1 MRFDL
6 HVHSGPCAAPR
17 LADDPTTVA
26 VCERAGMAGC
36 VLKAHCE
43 PTVGRAAGAGA
54 GRSIT
59 VLGGVV
65 LNHPVGG
72 LNPAAAAT
80 ALELG
85 ARVVWMPTV
94 DARAHRRAGLATP
107 PPCHRSGPAGRPL
120 AVPPV
125 DGGAEPAVRRIC
137 RLVADADAVLATGH
151 LGPEEV
157 AWLVDAAR
165 REGVRRV
172 LVTHPFFSVPG
183 LGPAEMRELAEERG
197 AHAEVTAFQ
206 LLRQPGMTAA
216 RLAALVRAVGDR
228 RCVLSSDAGQPDSP
242 PPPEA
247 LDLLVEALGSQ
258 GLDRGALEAMAS
270 QVPADLVLADRSPA
284 GS

>member
-1 MRFDL
+1 MQFDL

-26 VCERAGMAGC
+26 LCERAGMAGC

-43 PTVGRAAGAGA
+43 PTVGRAAGAGS
-54 GRSIT
+54 GRAIT

-72 LNPAAAAT
+72 LNPAAVAT

-85 ARVVWMPTV
+85 GRVVWMPTV
-94 DARAHRRAGLATP
+94 DARAHRRSGLANP

-120 AVPPV
+120 AVPHV
-125 DGGAEPAVRRIC
+125 DGDAEPAVQQIC

-151 LGPEEV
+151 LGPDEV
-157 AWLVDAAR
+157 GWLVGAAR
-165 REGVRRV
+165 RAGVRRV
-172 LVTHPFFSVPG
+172 LLTHPFFSVPG
-183 LGPAEMRELAEERG
+183 LGPGQARELAEQG
-197 AHAEVTAFQ
+197 AYAELTAFQ
-206 LLRQPGMTAA
+206 LLHQPGMTAA
-216 RLAALVRAVGDR
+216 RLADVVRAVGER

-247 LDLLVEALGSQ
+247 LELLVEALGAQ
-258 GLDRGALEAMAS
+258 GLDRGALRAMAS
-270 QVPADLVLADRSPA
+270 EIPADLVLADRVP
-284 GS
+284 GGR